1 MKPESH
7 PQIGALLLGAAALV
21 GEAQGAPLRTDQEQE
36 FEYRHEAGEPKSM
49 PKMVHL
55 AGSFNGWSRTATP
68 MVQMADGVW
77 KTSVV
82 LPEGMHEYKFVLDG
96 RTWVKDPREG
106 ALELE
111 DAGGNKNSAVIVGT
125 DARKLP
131 TPRPGAINSE
141 AVRHEPLDERD
152 RNVVT
157 EKRVRLAIRAQA
169 GDVTRAVVHV
179 EDRAGWKTEPMA
191 GAGESNGFTRFV
203 AVVGAAGPLRY
214 VFELGDGAATVFQA

>member
-1 MKPESH
+1 MKPESD

-55 AGSFNGWSRTATP
+55 AGSFNGWSRTATR

-111 DAGGNKNSAVIVGT
+111 DAGGNKNSAVIVGV
-125 DARKLP
+125 DGRKLP
-131 TPRPGAINSE
+131 EPKVGVIHLE
-141 AVRHEPLDERD
+141 ALRHEPGDGRD
-152 RNVVT
+152 CNVVD

-169 GDVTRAVVHV
+169 GDLSGR
-179 EDRAGWKTEPMA
+179 
-191 GAGESNGFTRFV
+191 
-203 AVVGAAGPLRY
+203 
-214 VFELGDGAATVFQA
+214 